1 MKVPTVCCRTNG
13 EVERVA
19 RRVVKASDRVI
30 EIGSALGSLTAA
42 LRDLVGGDD
51 GRGGRVFAFDV
62 RRKLAVAGGGAR
74 TAKYRSTTEM
84 TGVAFTELPGN
95 SAVEICSTVMAAVAA
110 GRARSAAQ
118 VPSSAKRRVSIPVRL
133 TIHSWVVSM
142 P

>member
-84 TGVAFTELPGN
+84 TGVETLQN
-95 SAVEICSTVMAAVAA
+95 CSVDNVVHSASQRPTNNPQQTPDSN
-110 GRARSAAQ
+110 R
-118 VPSSAKRRVSIPVRL
+118 
-133 TIHSWVVSM
+133 
-142 P
+142 